1 MQLHQY
7 YQQNRAQ
14 RIEPFLTFATQSMH
28 YNIVLC
34 YLMNPDDNDN
44 NDTIF
49 NTVAELLLSVAC
61 PEQWKE
67 VPSSLRHQEIQQA
80 AALSLSFR
88 DDVKTLRTLLQY
100 PKKES

>member
-1 MQLHQY
+1 MQLYQY
-7 YQQNRAQ
+7 YQQHRAQ
-14 RIEPFLTFATQSMH
+14 RIEPFLTFAAQSLH

-34 YLMNPDDNDN
+34 YLTEPDDNDN
-44 NDTIF
+44 NDAIF

-61 PEQWKE
+61 PEQWQE
-67 VPSSLRHQEIQQA
+67 VPLSLRHQEVQQA

-88 DDVKTLRTLLQY
+88 DDVKTLRKRLQY